1 MSEIYY
7 MDIAFLIW
15 GSIFSMIA
23 ALCMFLSK
31 NYNREKRRWML
42 CMQIT
47 TAVLLMSDALATMF
61 DGCPGAGYTV
71 ILQDRKSTL

>member
-1 MSEIYY
+1 
-7 MDIAFLIW
+7 
-15 GSIFSMIA
+15 
-23 ALCMFLSK
+23 
-31 NYNREKRRWML
+31 ML

-71 ILQDRKSTL
+71 ILQIGNFLLFALINVILLFFHEYVICYLFAKSDRTKIFRIKLM